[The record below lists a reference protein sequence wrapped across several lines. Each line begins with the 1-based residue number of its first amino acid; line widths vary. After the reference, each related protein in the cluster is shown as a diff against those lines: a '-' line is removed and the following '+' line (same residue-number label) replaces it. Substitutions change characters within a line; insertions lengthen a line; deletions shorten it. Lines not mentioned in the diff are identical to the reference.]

1 MSCIITVM
9 MLKTPLQGILFD
21 FDGLILDTETP
32 IFQAWEEKFKEYG
45 KHLLLEEWAE
55 ILGKSTDH
63 LGPIEGFINGFRE
76 EDKRKEILEEVKH
89 KELELVHQKK
99 PLPGAQEL
107 IIKANEQGLILGV
120 VSSSDQDWVHSHL
133 NRLGLMDYFDHT
145 SCADEVEIAKPDP
158 ALYNLG
164 LKKAGLSHEKV
175 LVLEDSPNGVLA
187 AKRAGLFCI
196 AVPNQLTGQLP
207 FYNNGGTPDLVL
219 GSLLE
224 FPWEEFMRDN

>member
-1 MSCIITVM
+1 MT
-9 MLKTPLQGILFD
+9 LKTPLQGILFD

-45 KHLLLEEWAE
+45 ETLLLEEWAE
-55 ILGKSTDH
+55 ILGMSTDQM
-63 LGPIEGFINGFRE
+63 GPVEGFINGFRE
-76 EDKRKEILEEVKH
+76 EEKRKEILEEVKQ
-89 KELELVHQKK
+89 KELEMVYQEH
-99 PLPGAQEL
+99 PLPGVEEL
-107 IIKANEQGLILGV
+107 IIKAKEQGLILGI

-145 SCADEVEIAKPDP
+145 SCADEVQIAKPDP

-164 LKKAGLSHEKV
+164 LKKARLAPEKV

-187 AKRAGLFCI
+187 AKRAGLYCI

-207 FYNNGGTPDLVL
+207 FYNNGGAPDLVL
-219 GSLLE
+219 DSLLE

>member
-1 MSCIITVM
+1 MK
-9 MLKTPLQGILFD
+9 LQTPLQGLLFD

-32 IFQAWEEKFKEYG
+32 IFQAWKEKFNEYG
-45 KHLLLEEWAE
+45 KELLLEEWAE

-63 LGPIEGFINGFRE
+63 LGPLDGFLSSFPS
-76 EDKRKEILEEVKH
+76 EDKRNDILQEVKQ
-89 KELELVHQKK
+89 KELELVHLET
-99 PLPGAQEL
+99 PLPGVEEL
-107 IIKANEQGLILGV
+107 LIKAKQEGLIMGI

-133 NRLGLMDYFDHT
+133 RRLGLMDYFDHT

-164 LKKAGLSHEKV
+164 LKKTGLEREKV

-207 FYNNGGTPDLVL
+207 FYNNGGAPDLVL
-219 GSLLE
+219 PSMRE
-224 FPWEEFMRDN
+224 FPWDEMMRGS